1 MLVCDVVVSTMA
13 GSGVAGYVD
22 GVASIAM
29 FSIPWGVSADSN
41 GALFVADQGNNKIR
55 KVTTAGEG
63 GRGVVLVWGEGVC
76 VLVVFLCSWGLWL
89 LCMTWIGYDECCVWG
104 WGLLGQ

>member
-1 MLVCDVVVSTMA
+1 MVVCDVVVSTMA

-22 GVASIAM
+22 GAASIAM
-29 FSIPWGVSADSN
+29 FYNPWGVSADSN
-41 GALFVADQGNNKIR
+41 GALFVADKLNNMIR

-76 VLVVFLCSWGLWL
+76 VLVVCWCGVGGEGGCGCS
-89 LCMTWIGYDECCVWG
+89 V
-104 WGLLGQ
+104 